1 MVIYRKYRPQKF
13 SEIIG
18 QEHIIKILESE
29 IKQNKVAHA
38 YLFTGSRGLGKT
50 TTARILAKAL
60 NCEKRKNGESEPC
73 NECPSCQATTKGLSF
88 DLIELDA
95 ASQTGVD
102 NVRENIIAYS
112 RIPPAKNKYKVFV
125 IDECHMLSLSAF
137 NALLKTLEEPPP
149 YVIFILATTEIHKLP
164 ETIISRCQRFDF
176 TRVPAEKIIERLKKI
191 AVSEKV
197 KIDEQILKIIAYRSE
212 GCVRDAESLFNQIL
226 ALDGEEIT
234 LEEASLVLPPT
245 QTTSIIEF
253 LDLILSAKARPL
265 ADKGGSVHER
275 SEMSGKK
282 EVNGAINLIN
292 KLLNEGIDLEQ
303 FTADLIE
310 FLRKV
315 ILIKVGVMTSHQE
328 EDAIQ
333 NKMKEF
339 ANSTDLKILVSITE
353 EFIKTKIQFTYSE
366 IPQLPLELTVIKIC
380 EK

>member
-18 QEHIIKILESE
+18 QEHIVKILESE
-29 IKQNKVAHA
+29 IKQNKIAHA

-50 TTARILAKAL
+50 TTARILAKVL
-60 NCEKRKNGESEPC
+60 NCENRKNGESEPC
-73 NECPSCQATTKGLSF
+73 NECPSCRATTKGLSL

-125 IDECHMLSLSAF
+125 IDECHMLSLSSF

-176 TRVPAEKIIERLKKI
+176 TRVAPEKIIERLKRI

-226 ALDGEEIT
+226 ALDGKEIT

-245 QTTSIIEF
+245 QTVLIIEF
-253 LDLILSAKARPL
+253 LDLILKKEAN
-265 ADKGGSVHER
+265 GSV
-275 SEMSGKK
+275 
-282 EVNGAINLIN
+282 NLIN
-292 KLLNEGIDLEQ
+292 KMLNEGIDLEQ

-315 ILIKVGVMTSHQE
+315 ILVKIGVMTSHQE
-328 EDAIQ
+328 EDVIQ

-339 ANSTDLKILVSITE
+339 ANSLDLKILVTLTE

-366 IPQLPLELTVIKIC
+366 IPQLPLELTAIKIC
-380 EK
+380 GK